1 MSKVPTASKNTGRT
15 PAEDAEILHDPIDSL
30 MRALAV
36 LRYRWLVLLACT
48 IVSTL
53 GGVLVISTMQPYWRA
68 TATLVVNVSSL
79 QVLDS
84 VQGLHDDDSNQGNDY
99 LRYAATQREI
109 IKSRRIAEASLK
121 QLGLGNDPVFLG
133 VDKIQ
138 NPVERQLEID
148 SIDPAER
155 LSSFIEVN
163 EILGSRLIRL
173 SAEYP
178 DAGVA
183 KEIADVVTNSY
194 LDYISRSRE
203 ESGTDAQTSVADER
217 ARARTILE
225 KNEASLDKFKQEH
238 RITSISLSD
247 RQNLI
252 AQSISTLT
260 EKTKHAEADLYA
272 IESIYEEAKQLREAG
287 RWATASLVE
296 SDQRAT
302 FDELVSLHEQALQDR
317 QNLNARYGPRHP
329 KIIAVEG
336 RVELIDQRLDSLA
349 QSLLEGLRAKRD
361 AARRTEAKLR
371 KSLYRENERAL
382 DLGRLEPEYRA
393 LEREATTAASTYEVL
408 ARRDAEL
415 GVSNRVELE
424 SKPPVELL
432 DRATV
437 TKEPVRPRKTLIL
450 LAALFTGLVL
460 GSIVALS
467 MDLRD
472 QRIRGTTDL
481 KRILDEFG
489 MPMLGH
495 VPVIQANPEFAPGNV
510 RAQKRFR
517 DLYTFYRP
525 QSHIAER
532 CRAIRTSVT
541 FSLNAVNCPV
551 LLVTSPASG
560 DGKSSFAINLATSF
574 TQANKSVLILGAD
587 MRRPR
592 LHSLFPQD
600 QHQDNL
606 GLSSVLSGASSVDEA
621 LRHRLTECP
630 ERLSLLT
637 CGPVPENPAELLESA
652 AFRETLA
659 TLRRRFDVI
668 IIDSPP
674 VLPVIDPVV
683 IAAVADAVIVVARCR
698 TTTREQLRVA
708 LTELRQV
715 DTNILGVV
723 LNDLSDSDREGGYT
737 YAQTYYRDSPASL
750 VEDPARTTSS

>member
-1 MSKVPTASKNTGRT
+1 MPATSHNTGRASET
-15 PAEDAEILHDPIDSL
+15 EPEVLQDPIDSL
-30 MRALAV
+30 MRAIAV
-36 LRYRWLVLLACT
+36 LRYRWLVLLVCT
-48 IVSTL
+48 IISVL
-53 GGVLVISTMQPYWRA
+53 VGVLTIGAMRPYWRA
-68 TATLVVNVSSL
+68 TVTLVVNSSSL

-84 VQGLHDDDSNQGNDY
+84 VQGLHDDERNQGIDY

-121 QLGLGNDPVFLG
+121 QLGLEDDPVFLG
-133 VDKIQ
+133 VDRID
-138 NPVERQLEID
+138 NLAERQAEIEN
-148 SIDPAER
+148 IDPAER
-155 LSSFIEVN
+155 LSSFIDVT
-163 EILGSRLIRL
+163 EISGSRLIRL

-183 KEIADVVTNSY
+183 KEIADVVTSSY

-203 ESGTDAQTSVADER
+203 ESGQDAKLTVADER
-217 ARARTILE
+217 SRARTTLE
-225 KNEASLDKFKQEH
+225 QNEAKLDKFKQDH
-238 RITSISLSD
+238 RITSISLAD

-252 AQSISTLT
+252 TQSISTLT
-260 EKTKHAEADLYA
+260 EKTKRAEAELYA
-272 IESIYEEAKQLREAG
+272 IDSIYEEAKQLRASG
-287 RWATASLVE
+287 KWATASLVE
-296 SDQRAT
+296 SDQRVT
-302 FDELVSLHEQALQDR
+302 FDGLVDLHEKALQH
-317 QNLNARYGPRHP
+317 QQELNARYGPRHP
-329 KIIAVEG
+329 EMIAANG
-336 RVELIDQRLDSLA
+336 RVELIERRLDSLS

-371 KSLYRENERAL
+371 SSLARENERAL
-382 DLGRLEPEYRA
+382 KLGRLEPEYRA

-415 GVSNRVELE
+415 GVSNRVERE

-432 DRATV
+432 DSATV
-437 TKEPVRPRKTLIL
+437 TKEPVRPRKLLIL
-450 LAALFTGLVL
+450 IAALLTGLVV
-460 GSIVALS
+460 GSVIALS

-472 QRIRGTTDL
+472 QRIRGTSDL
-481 KRILDEFG
+481 RRVLDPFG
-489 MPMLGH
+489 MQMLGH
-495 VPVIQANPEFAPGNV
+495 VPVIQANPEFAPGNM

-517 DLYTFYRP
+517 DLYTYYRP

-532 CRAIRTSVT
+532 CRAIRTSIT
-541 FSLNAVNCPV
+541 FSVGAAQCPV
-551 LLVTSPASG
+551 LLITSPASG
-560 DGKSSFAINLATSF
+560 DGKSSFAVNLATSF
-574 TQANKSVLILGAD
+574 TQAKKSVLILGAD

-592 LHSLFPQD
+592 LHSLFPPE
-600 QHQDNL
+600 QHQENL
-606 GLSSVLSGASSVDEA
+606 GLSSVLSGASSTDEA

-637 CGPVPENPAELLESA
+637 CGPIPENPAELLESA

-674 VLPVIDPVV
+674 VLPVVDPVV
-683 IAAVADAVIVVARCR
+683 IAGVADAVIVVARCR

-737 YAQTYYRDSPASL
+737 YAQSYYRDNDASLIEEPAST
-750 VEDPARTTSS
+750 TTS